1 MAEFAQLGGQHPV
14 LATIPVVN
22 KAEGTQVMSK
32 LFGQV
37 SQVAMKEAISI
48 SKDHSNQQLL
58 SGITQTQNIINDT
71 KRQITIDPANA
82 AKYAENSQKLLENVK
97 NVPLNNSDRQKLN
110 YYTGNANNTI
120 DDHAFKIEF
129 NQDQRI
135 HQAAYYENMQSSL
148 QSATQ
153 AIGAGDY
160 AQFESLTEDW
170 RQANKKA
177 LQTGIITP
185 NAFANEEKLIQG
197 YIQRAQI
204 MHEGYANANVV
215 EHNENLNS
223 PLVPTTDVQTR
234 PIDPGTQH
242 LFNHYQHLRTTDD
255 LNNAIAH
262 GSHNPEVKEHLF
274 NLPEQQFVD
283 KYTLW
288 SGANNVN
295 AMMQSNHNFE
305 ELNQLNK
312 DLDSKKDQLT
322 TYQKGQL
329 NRLNSLFNNLS
340 NGEYINVMNS
350 TGEGARLTD
359 NLNKQ
364 LAAIRSGIYYEST
377 PELVEQKKSELTNQA
392 MNQYYSNMYS
402 LGEAMH
408 IPSKFIRSLPQQLI
422 NHASQAFEQDGNPQD
437 LINNINS
444 LSSENRVELA
454 KGLKKPEQQEIAYTI
469 GMGSNYSM
477 LPKFKNDVVKAQQPN
492 AFDDKLIKQ
501 SSKKSTTDYDIN
513 AYILSEF
520 GRTKD
525 FIGNQP
531 DGANRTAALLKS
543 GVNYVK
549 YQAYQNQDYELKN
562 IKDYM
567 KEYVQQ
573 INTAYDVSSNF
584 SITYNKKQNPN
595 YTESDMSHVSNY
607 MRLEAEKTLKEN
619 GRDVDVFKAK
629 GNLNVS
635 ILPNNI
641 AVVTDDFGAV
651 LARHPLNDNLISLS
665 YKEHKVSEEK
675 LNKEIRR
682 FNILMGVN

>member
-1 MAEFAQLGGQHPV
+1 
-14 LATIPVVN
+14 
-22 KAEGTQVMSK
+22 
-32 LFGQV
+32 
-37 SQVAMKEAISI
+37 
-48 SKDHSNQQLL
+48 
-58 SGITQTQNIINDT
+58 
-71 KRQITIDPANA
+71 
-82 AKYAENSQKLLENVK
+82 
-97 NVPLNNSDRQKLN
+97 
-110 YYTGNANNTI
+110 
-120 DDHAFKIEF
+120 
-129 NQDQRI
+129 
-135 HQAAYYENMQSSL
+135 
-148 QSATQ
+148 
-153 AIGAGDY
+153 
-160 AQFESLTEDW
+160 
-170 RQANKKA
+170 
-177 LQTGIITP
+177 
-185 NAFANEEKLIQG
+185 
-197 YIQRAQI
+197 
-204 MHEGYANANVV
+204 
-215 EHNENLNS
+215 
-223 PLVPTTDVQTR
+223 
-234 PIDPGTQH
+234 
-242 LFNHYQHLRTTDD
+242 
-255 LNNAIAH
+255 
-262 GSHNPEVKEHLF
+262 
-274 NLPEQQFVD
+274 
-283 KYTLW
+283 
-288 SGANNVN
+288 
-295 AMMQSNHNFE
+295 
-305 ELNQLNK
+305 
-312 DLDSKKDQLT
+312 
-322 TYQKGQL
+322 
-329 NRLNSLFNNLS
+329 
-340 NGEYINVMNS
+340 
-350 TGEGARLTD
+350 
-359 NLNKQ
+359 
-364 LAAIRSGIYYEST
+364 
-377 PELVEQKKSELTNQA
+377 
-392 MNQYYSNMYS
+392 MYS

-651 LARHPLNDNLISLS
+651 LARHPLNNDLIALS

-675 LNKEIRR
+675 LNKEIKR